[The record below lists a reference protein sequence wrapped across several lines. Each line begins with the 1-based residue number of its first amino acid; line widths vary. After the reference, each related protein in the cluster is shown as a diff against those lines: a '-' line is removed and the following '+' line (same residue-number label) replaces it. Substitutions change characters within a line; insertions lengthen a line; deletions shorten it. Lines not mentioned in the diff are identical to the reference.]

1 MKRPLWII
9 ILATSV
15 ILNLSF
21 LAGYAYQKFSAGPEF
36 VEDGLNLTPER
47 QARVIELR
55 DRFLQQAG
63 RTGGQMGELHGRLI
77 DAIAAEP
84 HDPAAVE
91 AAFDQIRQCQRE
103 MQQLVADHLLSEKR
117 ILTPEQRA
125 AFFSEL
131 KERMRSQAHGPRWL
145 SQERNGWK

>member
-1 MKRPLWII
+1 MKRPLWMI
-9 ILATSV
+9 ILATSL

-36 VEDGLNLTPER
+36 IEDSLNLTPEQR
-47 QARVIELR
+47 ARVVELR

-84 HDPAAVE
+84 HDPSAVE
-91 AAFDQIRQCQRE
+91 AAFDQIRRCQRE

-125 AFFSEL
+125 AFFSGL
-131 KERMRSQAHGPRWL
+131 KGRMRSQAHGPRWM
-145 SQERNGWK
+145 SRERNGRK

>member
-9 ILATSV
+9 VLASSL

-21 LAGYAYQKFSAGPEF
+21 LAGYAYQRFSGGPEF
-36 VEDGLNLTPER
+36 VEDGLNLTPGQR
-47 QARVIELR
+47 ARVVELR
-55 DRFLQQAG
+55 DRFLLQAG
-63 RTGGQMGELHGRLI
+63 RTGEQMGELHGRLI
-77 DAIAAEP
+77 DAIAEAP

-91 AAFDQIRQCQRE
+91 AALDRIRQRQRE
-103 MQQLVADHLLSEKR
+103 MQQLVADHLLSEKQVF
-117 ILTPEQRA
+117 TSEQRA

-145 SQERNGWK
+145 SQGRNGRE